1 MTAAPQLAVGF
12 TSQAIDDTSFSV
24 FQSLLSPSDTTLI
37 AGNFFLGLQGYI
49 AVVIPIGELKGLDR
63 GANIETALTNC
74 AVTFR
79 AAGAWTAG
87 GTISCNVMVDDSPRA
102 GPLDSRLAWKPPGG
116 FGPNVWRNDGW
127 GVFDQRLED
136 TGGTPFIDN
145 GPSTAG
151 VVLTLFTGFRERLA
165 AKFTVPA
172 GPSWSV
178 ARARL
183 EMQRTGNPIGSHEVA
198 IQANALGPGGFQF
211 EPSGVDLGVS
221 AAVLNSTIPLTP
233 GATITYAFAP
243 DVVLPPGD
251 YWTVIRPNVP
261 YLGNSGADA
270 VAWRQKRQF
279 VGVGGMHYHRLNVG
293 TASTRF
299 NTGNYPGH
307 VDVHF
312 DTLAKEV
319 GTPIIWN
326 PIARSSGQSISTPDL
341 SPLVQEVIRNSGH
354 ETISA
359 LCFTFRTVGE
369 TRTYRFAA
377 HGHPS
382 LAAPGFACQYRRRD
396 NRSVVL

>member
-1 MTAAPQLAVGF
+1 MSVAPQLAMGT
-12 TSQAIDDTSFSV
+12 TSQAIDDTSFSI
-24 FQSLLSPSDTTLI
+24 FQSLLDPSATTLI
-37 AGNFFLGLQGYI
+37 AGNFFLGLQGYA
-49 AVVIPIGELKGLDR
+49 AVAIPIGELQGLDR
-63 GANIETALTNC
+63 GANIETGLTNA
-74 AVTFR
+74 AVTFT
-79 AAGAWTAG
+79 ADGNWTAG
-87 GTISCNVMVDDSPRA
+87 GTISCNVMVDDSPRK

-116 FGPNVWRNDGW
+116 FGPDIWRGDGW

-136 TGGTPFIDN
+136 TGGTPFIDS

-151 VVLTLFTGFRERLA
+151 VILTLFTGFRERLA
-165 AKFTVPA
+165 AMFTVPA

-183 EMQRTGNPIGSHEVA
+183 EMERIGNPIGSHEVA
-198 IQANALGPGGFQF
+198 IQATTLGPGGFQF

-251 YWTVIRPNVP
+251 YWTVIRPVVP
-261 YLGNSGADA
+261 YLGNFGVDS

-279 VGVGGMHYHRLNVG
+279 LGVGGMHYHRLIVG
-293 TASTRF
+293 TGTTRF

-312 DTLAKEV
+312 ATLAKEA
-319 GTPIIWN
+319 GTSIIWN
-326 PIARSSGQSISTPDL
+326 PIARSAGQSISTPDL
-341 SPLVQEVIRNSGH
+341 SPLVQEVIRTAGH
-354 ETISA
+354 ETTSA

-377 HGHPS
+377 HGHPT
-382 LAAPGFACQYRRRD
+382 LAAPVFDCQFRRRD